1 MSSAAFTYNG
11 GSVDPGDRQRLRFTV
26 SETYLG
32 DPIRIPVTV
41 INSEA
46 PGPTA
51 FLSAAVHGDELNGIE
66 VVRRV
71 ANDWELSGL
80 AGTLVC
86 LPILNV
92 PAFMAQQRYLP
103 GSDRDLNRSFPGSPE
118 STAAKRMAD
127 RIFRN
132 FLEPCDFGLDFHT
145 STRGRTNTLHARADM
160 DDDDVSRLA
169 HAFASNVIIDS
180 RGSAGTLRREASDV
194 GTPTVTVEMG
204 EAHRFQGE
212 YIDRALSGVESVLA
226 EYGLLPQSSVD
237 WPGWRTVVTGAQE
250 RTWLRAD
257 AGGIVDMRADLGELV
272 GEGESVAVISNPF
285 DSERSTVEAPF
296 TGLLVGSI
304 ENPIVYP
311 GNPLCHLA
319 ELDPGTQRVVAARQG
334 VREEGR
340 TNVNES

>member
-1 MSSAAFTYNG
+1 MTTEAFTYNG
-11 GSVDPGDRQRLRFTV
+11 GRIDPGERQRLRFTI
-26 SETYLG
+26 SQTYLG

-41 INSEA
+41 INGEE

-71 ANDWELSGL
+71 ANDWELADL

-86 LPILNV
+86 LPIINV
-92 PAFMAQQRYLP
+92 PAFLAQQRYLP
-103 GSDRDLNRSFPGSPE
+103 ASERDLNRSFPGAPD

-127 RIFRN
+127 QIFRN
-132 FLEPCDFGLDFHT
+132 FIEPCEFGLDFHT

-160 DDDDVSRLA
+160 ANDDVSRLA
-169 HAFASNVIIDS
+169 HAFATNVIIDTA
-180 RGSAGTLRREASDV
+180 GPTGTLRREATAA
-194 GTPTVTVEMG
+194 GTPTVTIEMG

-212 YIDRALSGVESVLA
+212 YIDRALTGVESVLA
-226 EYGLLPQSSVD
+226 EYGMLPQSAVT
-237 WPGWRTVVTGAQE
+237 WPGWRTVVTGEQE

-257 AGGIVDMRADLGELV
+257 AGGIADMHADIGSLVQAGEP
-272 GEGESVAVISNPF
+272 VATISNPF
-285 DSERSTVEAPF
+285 ASDRSVVEAPF
-296 TGLLVGSI
+296 PGLLVGAL

-319 ELDPGTQRVVAARQG
+319 QLDEGTRRVVAMRQG
-334 VREEGR
+334 LDVDADDDC
-340 TNVNES
+340 